1 MGSFTDL
8 HMNQSTGMLIAKL
21 IVICQMEIHVH
32 FIALDEA
39 AKVLMSDS
47 ESWKYNSECKTR

>member
-1 MGSFTDL
+1 
-8 HMNQSTGMLIAKL
+8 MNQSTGMLIAKL